1 MIDLIQ
7 KYVEAYG
14 PSAYEDAI
22 RAMIIADAKQYTADV
37 TTDALGNV
45 IARVAGKKGGQRV
58 MLIAHMDEIGV
69 MVSHI
74 DANGF
79 CRLMR
84 IGGVNPQ
91 TLIGNRVQF
100 TNGVMGVI
108 GVDNPGKRSLPSYDD
123 LFIDVGASS
132 KADCPV
138 GLGDV
143 AGFVR
148 PFLQLNEN
156 RLVAKS
162 MDDRIGCVV
171 LLETLKALKNPANEV
186 IFVWSV
192 QEEVGTRGAGPA
204 AYHTEPDIVIA
215 VDVTATSDTPKGFKM
230 DVDLGKGPAIK
241 VRDGGMLADPR
252 LVRLMR
258 DQAVAASLPY
268 QMEILPFGTTDARA
282 TQVTRGGIPSGCL
295 SIPCRY
301 IHTPSEMVDLRD
313 VQNGVKLLTKVVSEA
328 ATLK

>member
-22 RAMIIADAKQYTADV
+22 REMIIADVTPLADDV
-37 TTDALGNV
+37 SVDALGNV
-45 IARVAGKKGGQRV
+45 IAKVKGKKNGKRV

-74 DANGF
+74 DKNGY
-79 CRLMR
+79 CRFMR

-91 TLIGNRVQF
+91 TLIGHRVRF
-100 TNGVMGVI
+100 TNGTIGVI
-108 GVDNPGKRSLPSYDD
+108 GVDDPRSQRLPKYDD

-132 KADCPV
+132 LEDCPV
-138 GLGDV
+138 GIGDT

-148 PFLQLNEN
+148 PMTQLNEN
-156 RLVAKS
+156 RVIAKS

-171 LLETLKALKNPANEV
+171 LLETLKAVKKPQNEV
-186 IFVWSV
+186 VFVFSV

-204 AYHTEPDIVIA
+204 AFHIKPDLVIA
-215 VDVTATSDTPKGFKM
+215 VDVTATGDTPKGFAM

-252 LVRLMR
+252 IVRLMR
-258 DQAVAASLPY
+258 DQARDAELPY

-295 SIPCRY
+295 SVPCRY

-313 VQNGVKLLTKVVSEA
+313 VRNGIALLTKVVSEKIE
-328 ATLK
+328 LK